1 MIVHES
7 NAAYH
12 ASAPISK
19 SRLWE
24 MRKTPLYFK
33 WYEEHRSEM
42 PKTDAL
48 VIGSA
53 FHKLVLEPE
62 EFDSEFAVCP
72 TVDRRTKAGKEEFA
86 AFQQNAEGKSVLMDW
101 MFDQVKAMAETVRS
115 HPMAGFLT
123 TDGEVETSIYFT
135 DNLTGVECKVRPDII
150 KTING
155 KRIIV
160 DLKSC
165 RSASLDDFRKD
176 AINMGYDLQAA
187 MYREGVKAE
196 TGEECDFVFVA
207 VEKEPPYMINIIQ
220 CDELLLKRGGDLYR
234 EYLGMY
240 KECSETGNWY
250 GYNGAFGIIN
260 NMSLPSWLAS
270 QYEN

>member
-12 ASAPISK
+12 ASAPLSK

-24 MRKTPLYFK
+24 MRKTPQYFR
-33 WYEEHRSEM
+33 WFEEHRAEI
-42 PKTDAL
+42 PVTDAM
-48 VIGSA
+48 VMGSA
-53 FHKLVLEPE
+53 FHKLVLEPDG
-62 EFDSEFAVCP
+62 FAAEFAICP
-72 TVDRRTKAGKEEFA
+72 TVDRRTKAGKEAWA
-86 AFQQNAEGKSVLMDW
+86 AFQTDAGGKTVLMEW
-101 MFDQVKAMAETVRS
+101 MYAQVSAMAEAVKA
-115 HPMAGFLT
+115 HPMAHFLT
-123 TDGEVETSIYFT
+123 TDGEVETSIYYK
-135 DNLTGVECKVRPDII
+135 DDLTGIECKVRPDIF
-150 KTING
+150 KRVGG

-165 RSASLDDFRKD
+165 VSAATEDFRRQ
-176 AINMGYDLQAA
+176 AINMGYDMQAA

-207 VEKEPPYMINIIQ
+207 VEKDPPYLINVIQ
-220 CDELLLKRGGDLYR
+220 CDELLIKHGYDLYR

-240 KECSETGNWY
+240 KECSESGNWY

-260 NMSLPSWLAS
+260 NMGLPAWLAS